1 MQRLNTALL
10 VVVTVLL
17 VILLLRPH
25 AGRYQ
30 YMGDDLFPY
39 VLDTATSEMT
49 VVSATEEARAH
60 YKKREEEKKAEQE
73 AAHQEWLAA
82 TCPDVLAGRSS
93 KPNSWLSLRPDN
105 PEREAKQRR
114 ECREWQQAQ
123 RTDTP

>member
-82 TCPDVLAGRSS
+82 TCPDVLAGRSA
-93 KPNSWLSLRPDN
+93 KRYPLRPYPN
-105 PEREAKQRR
+105 VLASAERRR
-114 ECREWQQAQ
+114 QECQEWQQAQ
-123 RTDTP
+123 RTTTE

>member
-1 MQRLNTALL
+1 MLKVNTALL

-82 TCPDVLAGRSS
+82 TCPDVLAGRSA
-93 KPNSWLSLRPDN
+93 KRHPLRPDN

-114 ECREWQQAQ
+114 ECQEWQQAQ
-123 RTDTP
+123 RITTE

>member
-1 MQRLNTALL
+1 M
-10 VVVTVLL
+10 VVTVLL

-60 YKKREEEKKAEQE
+60 YKKRKEKKKTKQE

-93 KPNSWLSLRPDN
+93 RPNSWLSLRPDN

-114 ECREWQQAQ
+114 ECQEWQQAQ
-123 RTDTP
+123 RTTTE

>member
-10 VVVTVLL
+10 LVVTVLL
-17 VILLLRPH
+17 MILLLRPH

-49 VVSATEEARAH
+49 VVSATEEARAR

-82 TCPDVLAGRSS
+82 NCPDILAGRDPF
-93 KPNSWLSLRPDN
+93 PNSSFPQHRRDD
-105 PEREAKQRR
+105 RRR
-114 ECREWQQAQ
+114 ECQEWQQAQ
-123 RTDTP
+123 RSASE